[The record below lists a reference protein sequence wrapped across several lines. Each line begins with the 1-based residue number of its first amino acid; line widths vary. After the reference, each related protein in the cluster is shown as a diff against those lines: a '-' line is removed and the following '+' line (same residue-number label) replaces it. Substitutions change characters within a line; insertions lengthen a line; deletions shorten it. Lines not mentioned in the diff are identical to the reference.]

1 MQWRLNPLG
10 DSGPISV
17 AALWS
22 GAARPNGAQREPV
35 WDSTYAHPGKGNA
48 TCLQGEPYKAG
59 Y

>member
-1 MQWRLNPLG
+1 MQWRLSPLE
-10 DSGPISV
+10 DSGRISV

-22 GAARPNGAQREPV
+22 GAARPNGAQRKPV
-35 WDSTYAHPGKGNA
+35 WDSTYAHHGANA